1 MGEIWLKEAERLGD
15 GSIGGAMDSPQ
26 RPARV
31 VWHTTESGAGDAA
44 FKSVGSYL
52 SNESYEPHFLYDPTT
67 DRLGQYGPLNQSARA
82 LQNDGSTRTNRTGAA
97 CIQIEVLARASKPF
111 TSYWKPGP
119 NFRALMR
126 AIRSWGIPDAFP
138 EHLAANSEDC
148 VRNRTTWLGTG
159 GHYGHCNVPG
169 NSHWDPGAI
178 DTKALFA
185 AAPKASTSKP
195 APKPT
200 KPVVS
205 VAHLNAAR
213 AKDIPAATGHT
224 TYPAEVKVV
233 EAALKAE
240 GFLNPAWASDGSWGT
255 QTDLAYNR
263 FRREVLHLIGD
274 DAKGSVG
281 LQSLKALASRHGF
294 TAKA

>member
-1 MGEIWLKEAERLGD
+1 MTVSAADVIEIAKAEVGYHEGRSSSGHWNNIEKYAPAVPGLEWAQGQAWCATFVSWCALKAGAADLYPRTASCEVGVQWFKQKGRFSEYPAIGAQVFYGSGGGSHTGIVTDYDDTYVYTVEGNTNTNGSAEGD
-15 GSIGGAMDSPQ
+15 GVYAKKRVRRDSFVYGYGLPKFVGGI
-26 RPARV
+26 
-31 VWHTTESGAGDAA
+31 
-44 FKSVGSYL
+44 KSA
-52 SNESYEPHFLYDPTT
+52 DP
-67 DRLGQYGPLNQSARA
+67 
-82 LQNDGSTRTNRTGAA
+82 
-97 CIQIEVLARASKPF
+97 K
-111 TSYWKPGP
+111 
-119 NFRALMR
+119 
-126 AIRSWGIPDAFP
+126 
-138 EHLAANSEDC
+138 
-148 VRNRTTWLGTG
+148 
-159 GHYGHCNVPG
+159 
-169 NSHWDPGAI
+169 
-178 DTKALFA
+178 FA
-185 AAPKASTSKP
+185 DEAPKAAPAPKP

-205 VAHLNAAR
+205 VAHLNTAR